1 MLAEDTRQIVAAAAG
16 ALFAPYG
23 AALVAAAERPGL
35 DRVELLSLAAF
46 ARRLESA
53 GLSAFARLGG
63 GVDHAA
69 VASAIGEVADALPS
83 LRRAR
88 PGASAP

>member
-1 MLAEDTRQIVAAAAG
+1 MRAEDTRQIVAAAAS

-23 AALVAAAERPGL
+23 AALVAAAERTDL
-35 DRVELLSLAAF
+35 DRVDLLSLVAF

-69 VASAIGEVADALPS
+69 VASAIGDVADALPS